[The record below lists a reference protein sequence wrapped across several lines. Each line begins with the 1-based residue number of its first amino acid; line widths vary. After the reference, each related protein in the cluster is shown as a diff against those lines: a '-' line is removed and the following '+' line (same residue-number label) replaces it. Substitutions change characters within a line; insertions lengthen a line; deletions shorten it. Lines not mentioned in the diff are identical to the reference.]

1 MQNMKKE
8 LKEMLNWTSYA
19 KISSTGSSYEP
30 APDLPTNI
38 GLTDAQNLF
47 NDMYFSRILYRISQ
61 AL

>member
-19 KISSTGSSYEP
+19 KISSTGSSYYP

-47 NDMYFSRILYRISQ
+47 K
-61 AL
+61 